1 MGAHLANVIFNW
13 SEMEFPGLRLLT
25 FLVLSSVDIGVAVY
39 YRYVGVNIQV
49 SFVSHLAGA
58 AVGLLLGV
66 VVLKNLRVMKN
77 LRVRT
82 WEQALWWCSLLI
94 TCGLYLA
101 AIVW

>member
-1 MGAHLANVIFNW
+1 MFFYFEL
-13 SEMEFPGLRLLT
+13 
-25 FLVLSSVDIGVAVY
+25 
-39 YRYVGVNIQV
+39 QV

-66 VVLKNLRVMKN
+66 VVLKN

-101 AIVW
+101 AIVWNAVIIFV